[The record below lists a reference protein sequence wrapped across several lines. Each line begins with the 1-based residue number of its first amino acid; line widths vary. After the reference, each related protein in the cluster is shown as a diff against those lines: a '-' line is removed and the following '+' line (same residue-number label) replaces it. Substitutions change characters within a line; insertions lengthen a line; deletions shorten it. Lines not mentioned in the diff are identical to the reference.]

1 MSMTE
6 TTKRGLR
13 KTRDG
18 LVVSDPMDKTVV
30 VRVTRRVR
38 HPLYG
43 KEMKRSKKYYVHD
56 EKNEAKVGDQVRITE
71 TRPLSKMKRWRLV
84 KILKKVD

>member
-1 MSMTE
+1 MTE